1 MNANYRKLLTVSVVA
16 GLVALAAEIASAQ
29 SWLDA
34 SSKVRGNYGQA
45 GASSVGGGTV
55 YRAPVIARAPVATR
69 SFSYEP
75 SAATPAPAASTAKK
89 APATDT
95 VKKVLD
101 TTKKVETAKKAPTTT
116 RSFSYEPSYSA
127 PAARSQTPLYL
138 VPKSLR

>member
-45 GASSVGGGTV
+45 GASSVGGTV